1 MSRFRKTGPREVP
14 TLNTASLPDL
24 IFTLLFFF
32 LLVANTRSVPTL
44 TKFEMP
50 NAVELQK
57 LKEKSLLVFVIVGQQ
72 NPQEKEELPK
82 IQLNYN
88 FTTLEKMPEDLLE
101 IKSEVKAEDLDKMVV
116 VLRIDKNTSMGLVND
131 IRKILRDAN
140 LLTVFYAA
148 EKSASQPN

>member
-14 TLNTASLPDL
+14 ALNTASLPDL

-32 LLVANTRSVPTL
+32 LLVANMRSVPTL

-57 LKEKSLLVFVIVGQQ
+57 LKEKSLLIFIIVGQQ
-72 NPQEKEELPK
+72 DPQEKEKLPE

-88 FTTLEKMPEDLLE
+88 FTTLEKMPEDLRK
-101 IKSEVKAEDLDKMVV
+101 IKSEIKAEDHDKMTV
-116 VLRIDKNTSMGLVND
+116 VLRIDKNTPMGLVND
-131 IRKILRDAN
+131 IRKTLREAN

-148 EKSASQPN
+148 EKGKP